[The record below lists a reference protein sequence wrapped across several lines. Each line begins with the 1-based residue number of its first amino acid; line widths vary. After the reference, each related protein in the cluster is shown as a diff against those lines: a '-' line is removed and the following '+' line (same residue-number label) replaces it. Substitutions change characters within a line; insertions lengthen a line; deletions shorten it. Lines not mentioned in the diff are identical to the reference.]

1 MLSSLLLLTSC
12 DEDDEDC
19 FTTETVDATLLW
31 TGDYAVDGCGYIL
44 YVGETEFKPINE
56 QDISDSYKNPSTT
69 AVEVKFINYDKKVRT
84 CMAGVEMN
92 SIKVVSLRIK

>member
-1 MLSSLLLLTSC
+1 MRRLFLLSLSMLSSLLLLTSC

-19 FTTETVDATLLW
+19 FTTETVDATMQW

-44 YVGETEFKPINE
+44 YVCEAQFKPTNE
-56 QDISDSYKNPSTT
+56 QDISDSYKTASPA

-84 CMAGVEMN
+84 
-92 SIKVVSLRIK
+92 LYDRR